1 MPSDGA
7 DHHYLRGVCQ
17 GNRCGRESA
26 EYIDDLRNAKGI
38 LKTARESGSVA
49 CSLVGVRF
57 AEDSPLE
64 GDGFELSVPREI
76 ARDIR
81 AGD

>member
-1 MPSDGA
+1 MPREGA

-17 GNRCGRESA
+17 GKRCGREGA

-38 LKTARESGSVA
+38 LKTAREWGSVA

-57 AEDSPLE
+57 AEDSTLE
-64 GDGFELSVPREI
+64 GDGFELLVPRHEKPVAQI
-76 ARDIR
+76 PC
-81 AGD
+81 

>member
-1 MPSDGA
+1 VNGCVQGVSFSGAAMPSDGA

-38 LKTARESGSVA
+38 LKTARECGTDTSV
-49 CSLVGVRF
+49 VQRIK
-57 AEDSPLE
+57 AEMGQDHTS
-64 GDGFELSVPREI
+64 D
-76 ARDIR
+76 A
-81 AGD
+81 